1 MKGTMLHISPFFVFD
16 NTRGSAAQEC
26 PLGLLMADVLRML
39 VCFDRGDLERR
50 DKVGLMPTGNHS
62 ESSHSKG
69 YSQFHRP
76 RTGDSIL

>member
-39 VCFDRGDLERR
+39 VCFDRRDLERR
-50 DKVGLMPTGNHS
+50 DTQQGWEIKVGMMPLNI
-62 ESSHSKG
+62 
-69 YSQFHRP
+69 Y
-76 RTGDSIL
+76 